1 MTTRL
6 FPAVGL
12 AGLVLVSACGGS
24 NNSAIDAHAVDAAV
38 HEDAARPDAAVHEDA
53 AQPDAAVHDDAAPA
67 DATRPDAPR
76 AADANIPD
84 AAPPPDSNV
93 ALPATLGGT
102 GLCVDEACTTIS
114 SDVVAYQVQWPLWA
128 DGATK
133 LRWIYIPPGAQID
146 TSDMDYWRY
155 PTGTK
160 VWKEFDVGGVRLET
174 RYLEKIGAADSA
186 WNMVSYAWRADQSE
200 ADLATAG
207 VMNAQGTGHVIPS
220 HAVCTGCHNKLP
232 GRVLGF
238 TALQLDA
245 PSTDGSLTL
254 DGAIANNW
262 LSVNPPGTSSPHF
275 PLPGA
280 SADQAA
286 LGYLHSNCGHCH
298 NPMSPI
304 SYVGV
309 NLRME
314 VSGLATVSATEA
326 YITNV
331 NVVGEAIPV
340 FDNGV
345 ANGNNATIRIVPG
358 DALDSILFQRFVSP
372 NAGQH
377 MPTTGENGT
386 DPTGEDI
393 LTTWINAL

>member
-1 MTTRL
+1 M
-6 FPAVGL
+6 
-12 AGLVLVSACGGS
+12 SACGGS
-24 NNSAIDAHAVDAAV
+24 RNGGSDAKVADASVHVDASAA
-38 HEDAARPDAAVHEDA
+38 DAS
-53 AQPDAAVHDDAAPA
+53 DDAAAPDATPA
-67 DATRPDAPR
+67 DASPPDATP
-76 AADANIPD
+76 PD
-84 AAPPPDSNV
+84 ARPPDARAPDATLPPDASLT
-93 ALPATLGGT
+93 ALPATLAGT

-114 SDVVAYQVQWPLWA
+114 SDVVAYDVQWPLWA

-133 LRWIYIPPGAQID
+133 QRWIFIPPGTQID

-155 PTGTK
+155 PVGTK
-160 VWKEFDVGGVRLET
+160 VWKEFDLGGVRLET
-174 RYLEKIGAADSA
+174 RFLEKVGVADGA
-186 WNMVSYAWRADQSE
+186 WNMVSYAWKADQSE
-200 ADLATAG
+200 ADVAPSG

-245 PSTDGSLTL
+245 PSTDGLLRL

-262 LSVNPPGTSSPHF
+262 LTVNPPGSGSPHF
-275 PLPGA
+275 PLPGGQ
-280 SADQAA
+280 ADQDA

-314 VSGLATVSATEA
+314 VGSLDAVSDTRT
-326 YITNV
+326 YLSTV
-331 NVVGEAIPV
+331 NVHGEPIPV

-345 ANGNNATIRIVPG
+345 ATGGTASIRIVPG
-358 DALDSILFQRFVSP
+358 DALNSILFQRFVSP

-377 MPTTGENGT
+377 MPTTGENGI
-386 DPTGEDI
+386 DPTGEDL
-393 LTTWINAL
+393 LTTWINGLQ